1 MLNTVHG
8 RRPQPLVETGKQLYV
23 LQKLDRLGRWLEQ
36 AVLFLLLG
44 TLILLAATQIF
55 MRNVLDSGMIWA
67 DEFLR
72 ITVLW
77 LTLAGAVA
85 ASRENKHISIDI
97 LGRFLST
104 RIKLFTQLV
113 VNMFTSAI
121 CLLLAWFSYSFV
133 RDSLEYGD
141 TVMGDMPGWIFQ
153 IVLPVGF
160 SLIAYRYFVFAL
172 SGLRDI
178 GGGVGKT

>member
-1 MLNTVHG
+1 MLFV
-8 RRPQPLVETGKQLYV
+8 
-23 LQKLDRLGRWLEQ
+23 
-36 AVLFLLLG
+36 LLG

-85 ASRENKHISIDI
+85 ASRENRHISIDI
-97 LGRFLST
+97 LSRFLST
-104 RIKLFTQLV
+104 RVRLFTRLLV
-113 VNMFTSAI
+113 NLFTSGI
-121 CLLLAWFSYSFV
+121 CWLLAWFSYSFV
-133 RDSLEYGD
+133 RESLEYGD

-160 SLIAYRYFVFAL
+160 ALIAYRYFVFAL
-172 SGLRDI
+172 YGFGQIAR
-178 GGGVGKT
+178 GVGKT